1 MTTINAKVFEVE
13 KQNLNQTRFVSDEL
27 STELAENELLLS
39 IDKVALTANNISYGV
54 AGDTLGYWRFFPA
67 KEEQWGRIPAMG
79 YATVMLSNHPD
90 INVGERVWG
99 FFPFAS
105 HVKVVAGYVSAGRFM
120 DVSEHR
126 KGLSPVY
133 ATLDRVSANP
143 FYKEENEAYE
153 MLLRG
158 LYTTSWLVDD
168 FMYDHQYFGAEQ
180 YLITSA
186 SSKTSI
192 ALAFAI
198 KERGERKAIGL
209 TSEANKVFVT
219 GLNCYDQVISYQD
232 LTELDKN
239 KTSILVD
246 MAGSNTLLTN
256 IHQHFDAQL
265 TYSCRIGA
273 THHDELFAGGKL
285 QGPEPIFFFA
295 PTQLEK
301 RSQDW
306 GKGEVMKRIA
316 ESLLRYMQF
325 GRQFLTIRHSTT
337 QEALVDIYSKVLEG
351 SADAAIGEILTV
363 KVEN

>member
-13 KQNLNQTRFVSDEL
+13 KQNLKQTRFVSDEL
-27 STELAENELLLS
+27 STELAPNELLLS

-54 AGDTLGYWRFFPA
+54 AGDTLGYWRFFPSDQ
-67 KEEQWGRIPAMG
+67 EQWGRIPAMG
-79 YATVMLSNHPD
+79 YATVTLSNHPD
-90 INVGERVWG
+90 IDVGEKVWG

-105 HVKVVAGYVSAGRFM
+105 HVKVIAGYVSASRFM

-143 FYKEENEAYE
+143 WYKKENEAFE

-168 FMYDHQYFGAEQ
+168 FMFDHDYFGAEQ

-209 TSEANKVFVT
+209 TSQSNKDFVI
-219 GLNCYDQVISYQD
+219 GLNCYDEVLSYQ
-232 LTELDKN
+232 ELPTLDPN

-246 MAGSNTLLTN
+246 MAGSNSLLTS
-256 IHQHFDAQL
+256 IHEHFDTQL

-273 THHDELFAGGKL
+273 THHNELFSGGKL
-285 QGPEPIFFFA
+285 SGPEPIFFFA

-301 RSQDW
+301 RTQDW

-316 ESLLRYMQF
+316 ESLQRYMLF
-325 GRQFLTIRHSTT
+325 GRQFLTIRHSKT
-337 QEALVDIYSKVLEG
+337 EVELVAIYEKVLEG
-351 SADAAIGEILTV
+351 IADAAIGEIITV
-363 KVEN
+363 KPDN